1 MKAEMDMTVPQRLA
15 EMLTLKATAESLVKE
30 YNEATQTASFA
41 DAVRIDEKL
50 TEAINEYTH
59 HAREVFYDHLSK
71 FENPL
76 LQGILE
82 LRFPTI
88 AKRDRKEGEMK
99 IPVREL
105 IEVSRDIDFV
115 GLHRRCKG
123 VGADKKWYDA
133 CQKLNYLHTRQ
144 NSLDIGHDEKRFAA
158 EIGDL
163 YRMTEAAKGIDVGGD
178 LSTEEGFAVALKYIV
193 YLMIGEEYVS
203 KVSRAD
209 VKFTDKALT
218 RLSSKKVLAIESASH
233 KLFVKVLAYVCH
245 HIVTGESY
253 ENLTKEMNKP
263 DKK

>member
-1 MKAEMDMTVPQRLA
+1 MDLTPAERLVKMT
-15 EMLTLKATAESLVKE
+15 ELKAQAESLVKE
-30 YNEATQTASFA
+30 YNDATQTASFA

-59 HAREVFYDHLSK
+59 HAREVFYDHLAGY
-71 FENPL
+71 EDPM
-76 LQGILE
+76 LQAILE

-105 IEVSRDIDFV
+105 IEVSKDIDFV

-123 VGADKKWYDA
+123 IGADKKWFDA
-133 CQKLNYLHTRQ
+133 VQKLNYLHTRQ
-144 NSLDIGHDEKRFAA
+144 NSLDIGHDEKRFNK
-158 EIGDL
+158 EIGEL
-163 YRMTEAAKGIDVGGD
+163 YRMTETAKGIDVGGD

-203 KVSRAD
+203 KVSRPD

-218 RLSSKKVLAIESASH
+218 KLATKKVLAIESPSH

-245 HIVTGESY
+245 RIVTGESY
-253 ENLTKEMNKP
+253 ENLTKELNKP

>member
-1 MKAEMDMTVPQRLA
+1 MKAEQDMTVAQRIA
-15 EMLTLKATAESLVKE
+15 EMQVLRAKAESLAEE
-30 YNEATQTASFA
+30 YNEKAETESVTK
-41 DAVRIDEKL
+41 IDEDL
-50 TEAINEYTH
+50 TEVINEYTH
-59 HAREVFYDHLSK
+59 HAREILYDHLAK

-76 LQGILE
+76 LQAILE

-88 AKRDRKEGEMK
+88 AKRDHKPEGCK
-99 IPVREL
+99 VPVRS
-105 IEVSRDIDFV
+105 IIDVKRDIDFV

-123 VGADKKWYDA
+123 AGADKKWYDA

-144 NSLDIGHDEKRFAA
+144 NSFDIGHDEKRFNA
-158 EIGDL
+158 EIGEL
-163 YRMTEAAKGIDVGGD
+163 YRMTETAKGIDVGGD

-203 KVSRAD
+203 RVSRAD